1 MIKDKFR
8 ATLMKAVAGD
18 AEALTDIVELYMPL
32 INYYSYVDGK
42 LDEDLRQAILL
53 HLLEKISKFQISE
66 KKFS

>member
-1 MIKDKFR
+1 
-8 ATLMKAVAGD
+8 MKAVAGD

-32 INYYSYVDGK
+32 INYYSYVDSK

>member
-32 INYYSYVDGK
+32 INYYSYVDSK
-42 LDEDLRQAILL
+42 LDEDLRQAVLL